1 MATGCHVEVDDPL
14 MLGEECVEDIESATD
29 IVLEGDSDAS
39 ANVLAATGTGS

>member
-1 MATGCHVEVDDPL
+1 MATGCHVKVDDPL

-29 IVLEGDSDAS
+29 VVLEGDSDAS